1 MDSKKAFAAELPAV
15 GAAQVSS
22 DADASDIVSPDPPMM
37 LALSADER
45 LLFAHICLTLRQ
57 AGIEHMTAGMPIAII
72 VRTFAD
78 WLAAAEKC
86 RVEGRTQISKTG
98 WATPTPWADDEKRLK
113 MELGQWLPKAC
124 LTIPSL
130 ARVRKDTGE
139 QGKQDDLFGDLV
151 KHGTALPAPQSRH

>member
-1 MDSKKAFAAELPAV
+1 MESKPTFAAELPAV
-15 GAAQVSS
+15 GGARVAT
-22 DADASDIVSPDPPMM
+22 ASDIVSPPPPPM
-37 LALSADER
+37 LQLTRDER
-45 LLFAHICLTLRQ
+45 DLYDHICDTLRL
-57 AGIEHMTAGMPIAII
+57 AGIEHLTAGMPIAII

-78 WLAAAEKC
+78 WLAACERCAK
-86 RVEGRTQISKTG
+86 EGRTQTSKTG

-139 QGKQDDLFGDLV
+139 QGKQDELFGDLV
-151 KHGTALPAPQSRH
+151 RHGTSLPAPYSRH